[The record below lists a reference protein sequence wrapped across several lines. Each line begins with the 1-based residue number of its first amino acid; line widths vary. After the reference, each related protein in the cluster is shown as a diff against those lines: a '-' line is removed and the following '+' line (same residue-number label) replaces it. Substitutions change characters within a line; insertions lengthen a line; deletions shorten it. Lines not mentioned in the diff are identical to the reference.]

1 MAQHLDSVQNPQWR
15 STIGVL
21 FATQFFSGM
30 AFSFVLPFFPFYFRN
45 LGVTDQDANLMWNS
59 FSALA
64 FGITMTVSAP
74 LWGMFADRWGRK
86 LMLIRSLF
94 AGSVI
99 LGLMGFATQPW
110 HLLVLRMLQGATT
123 GTVTASVTLASSI
136 TPEANRGTSLGLIQT
151 AILLGSATG
160 PIIGG
165 IMAGRYGFRLPCI
178 LSSVLM
184 AVGTILVILFARE
197 QFSREEAANH
207 RGFRTLRDIIN
218 TRGFKFILSIFF
230 LVYVL
235 NNMLFPVLPLFI
247 EQLNDTGVGAES
259 LTGLIVG
266 VTLFLAGISAVWFG
280 RLGDRFGYGRVMIYS
295 LVASGIVA
303 LPQAFASSVMM
314 LFVERCLFG
323 LAIGGLI
330 PSVNA
335 LVSSMIPSDR
345 IGSAYGLTSAVTCF
359 GIGMGP
365 FIGGVVG
372 SAMGLRVPFLLT
384 GILSLALAVYSWHM
398 FRRESEPAP
407 AHSSADVETG

>member
-1 MAQHLDSVQNPQWR
+1 MAQHLDSVRNPQWR

-45 LGVTDQDANLMWNS
+45 LGVADQDANLMWNS
-59 FSALA
+59 ISALA
-64 FGITMTVSAP
+64 FGITMTISAP
-74 LWGMFADRWGRK
+74 WWGMFADRWGRK

-123 GTVTASVTLASSI
+123 GTVTASVTLAASI
-136 TPEANRGTSLGLIQT
+136 TPERNRGTSLGLIQT
-151 AILLGSATG
+151 AILLGSAAG
-160 PIIGG
+160 PVMGG
-165 IMAGRYGFRLPCI
+165 FMAGRYGFRLPCL

-207 RGFRTLRDIIN
+207 RGFRTLGDIIN

-247 EQLNDTGVGAES
+247 EQLNDTDVGAES
-259 LTGLIVG
+259 LTGIIVG
-266 VTLFLAGISAVWFG
+266 VTLFIAGISAVWFG
-280 RLGDRFGYGRVMIYS
+280 RLGDRFGYGRVLVFS

-303 LPQAFASSVMM
+303 LPQAFASSVMI

-335 LVSSMIPSDR
+335 LVSSMIPCDR

-384 GILSLALAVYSWHM
+384 GILSLTLAVYSRYM
-398 FRRESEPAP
+398 FRRESKPAP
-407 AHSSADVETG
+407 DRGGAEMKTG

>member
-1 MAQHLDSVQNPQWR
+1 MAQHLDSVRNPQWR

-45 LGVTDQDANLMWNS
+45 LGVADQDANLMWNS
-59 FSALA
+59 ISALA
-64 FGITMTVSAP
+64 FGITMTISAP

-136 TPEANRGTSLGLIQT
+136 TPERNRGTSLGLIQT
-151 AILLGSATG
+151 AILLGSAAG
-160 PIIGG
+160 PVMGG
-165 IMAGRYGFRLPCI
+165 FMAGRYGFRLPCL

-207 RGFRTLRDIIN
+207 RGFRTLGDIIN

-247 EQLNDTGVGAES
+247 EQLNDTDVGAES
-259 LTGLIVG
+259 LTGIIVG
-266 VTLFLAGISAVWFG
+266 VTLFIAGISAVWFG
-280 RLGDRFGYGRVMIYS
+280 RLGDRFGYGRVLVFS

-303 LPQAFASSVMM
+303 LPQAFASSVMI

-335 LVSSMIPSDR
+335 LVSSMIPCDR

-384 GILSLALAVYSWHM
+384 GILSLTLAVYSRYM
-398 FRRESEPAP
+398 FRRESKPAP
-407 AHSSADVETG
+407 DRGGAEMKTG